1 MAKQLIR
8 TYVFTPNQSKI
19 EILGNYD
26 LSQIL
31 IVTNV
36 TRNVILYNFADPAYA
51 GTTTVFNR
59 ENSASFPRAT
69 QTADGTTTINLM
81 ANTTGMLASD
91 DLQIFVERAEVITRP
106 WPMGTDAFERTRMAA
121 PKSMLDADFE
131 YGLQPTKWQTID
143 LNRGTPAIF
152 EQPGSDLIVNG
163 ITTNFLTGRNPNEE
177 SIITVTCATPHNL
190 TTSSVVV
197 IQNVDNNV
205 FGYAR
210 TTGKFLVQAAPT
222 PTTFTYY
229 AKQRVG
235 SGLVVNESLLT
246 SYTTV
251 RKGNFYTNAGQSPT
265 FSYSN
270 ASPTTTATITLQ
282 FSQPH
287 GFVPGTS
294 ILVSVSSDN
303 GSNNHALA
311 QGSSYVEDV
320 PTIDSLRF
328 SARTTGTITGV
339 IVGTVYARSD
349 AFYVHRPFDGGV
361 SLGAGGPNYGSMAVR
376 MSKKYIRYQSG
387 KAVNY
392 NTAALFSPNY
402 DLNSVTATNTTVGSN
417 IYITT
422 DDVDHGL
429 QAGSVIGLSGITSSG
444 YNGNYTV
451 STVIDENTIIVTA
464 TNALST
470 TTAVLGSPSVITHQ
484 SWHGAVVRAGTFD
497 DQNGIFWQYDGQR
510 LAVGLRSS
518 TFQIAGTV
526 TVTPGSNLMIGRNT
540 RFRDQIA
547 TGDRVVVKGMSHVVT
562 HVTSATWVYVNP
574 PYRGALSTAGAK
586 MTKTNE
592 TLVPQPQWNMD
603 RCDGSSN
610 AFNPSGYYIDPSK
623 IQMIGLQWTW
633 YGAGFIDW
641 LIRGSDGNYMTVHRM
656 KQNNS
661 NYEAYMRSGNMPVRY
676 EIQNEGP
683 RSILARPLSNSDT
696 TLYLTDAS
704 WFPNDG
710 TVYID
715 NEFINYT
722 SRNTATNTLSG
733 LQRAA
738 SVQQYAA
745 GSLRT
750 FTAGGAVAHT
760 SSTGVIVTSVRATPT
775 ISHWGSAFITDGGFD
790 EDRGYIFNY
799 QSTNIQLTTRKTT
812 AFAIRLAPSVSNAAV
827 GDLGQRD
834 LINRAQLLLQ
844 GIEITAGGVVS
855 ANQGIVIEGVINP
868 SNYPANPDNI
878 TWYSLQGTPQGGSVY
893 GTGQPSF
900 SQIAPSTAI
909 NFDGGATV
917 STTISGAPAVG
928 ATQITV
934 ASTASIA
941 VGDVALN
948 TSRNSLQGN
957 TTVTAIGAGFVR
969 ISLPL
974 IAASNNGDTL
984 QFVRNY
990 WANPGETIFS
1000 FISSPQ
1006 SRDSL
1011 DLSQLKELTNTPLG
1025 GRGCYPNGPD
1035 VLFINIYLTQGA
1047 PINASVILRWG
1058 EAQA

>member
-19 EILGNYD
+19 EIQGNYD
-26 LSQIL
+26 LSQLLVI
-31 IVTNV
+31 TNV
-36 TRNVILYNFADPAYA
+36 TRNIMLYNFADPGYA
-51 GTTTVFNR
+51 GTTVVFNR
-59 ENSASFPRAT
+59 ANSSSFPRAIQAT
-69 QTADGTTTINLM
+69 EGTTTINLVSS
-81 ANTTGMLASD
+81 TVGMLGAD
-91 DLQIFVERAEVITRP
+91 DLQIFIERNEVITRP
-106 WPMGTDAFERTRMAA
+106 WPMGTDAFERMRVAT
-121 PKSMLDADFE
+121 PKSMIDADFE

-143 LNRGTPAIF
+143 LNRGTPAIY
-152 EQPGSDLIVNG
+152 ELPGSDLVVNS
-163 ITTNFLTGRNPNEE
+163 ITTNYATGRNPNEK
-177 SIITVTCATPHNL
+177 SLITVTCATIHNL

-197 IQNVDNNV
+197 VQGVDNTV

-210 TTGKFLVQAAPT
+210 ATGKVLVQAAPT
-222 PTTFTYY
+222 PITFTYF
-229 AKQRVG
+229 AKARVG
-235 SGLVVNESLLT
+235 LGITPNESLFT

-251 RKGNFYTNAGQSPT
+251 RKGNYYTSAGQSPT
-265 FSYSN
+265 FSYSG
-270 ASPTTTATITLQ
+270 ASATTTGTITLQ
-282 FSQPH
+282 FTQPH

-294 ILVSVSSDN
+294 ILVSISSDN
-303 GSNNHALA
+303 GANNHTLA
-311 QGSSYVEDV
+311 QGASFVEAV
-320 PTIDSLRF
+320 PTIDSLQF
-328 SARTTGTITGV
+328 TARSTGTISGV
-339 IVGTVYARSD
+339 ISGTVFARSD
-349 AFYVHRPFDGGV
+349 AFYIHRPFDGGV

-422 DDVDHGL
+422 DDTDHGL
-429 QAGSVIGLSGITSSG
+429 QVGSVIGLAGINSSG

-464 TNALST
+464 TNVLST
-470 TTAVLGSPSVITHQ
+470 STALLGSPCVMTHQ
-484 SWHGAVVRAGTFD
+484 SWHGAAIRAGTFD
-497 DQNGIFWQYDGQR
+497 DQNGIYWQFDGQR
-510 LAVGLRSS
+510 MAVGLRSS
-518 TFQIAGTV
+518 TFQLAGTV
-526 TVTPGSNLMIGRNT
+526 TVTPGSNFMLGRNT
-540 RFRDQIA
+540 RFREQIA
-547 TGDRVVVKGMSHVVT
+547 TGDRIVVKGMSHVVT
-562 HVTSATWVYVNP
+562 HVTSSTWVYVNP
-574 PYRGALSTAGAK
+574 PYRGFTSVAGAK
-586 MTKTNE
+586 LTKTID
-592 TLVPQPQWNMD
+592 TLVPQSEWNLD
-603 RCDGSSN
+603 RCDGSN
-610 AFNPSGYYIDPSK
+610 DNFNPSGYQIIPSK

-641 LIRGSDGNYMTVHRM
+641 LIRGPDGNYMTAHRM
-656 KQNNS
+656 RQNNS

-683 RSILARPLSNSDT
+683 RSILARNLSSSDT

-704 WFPNDG
+704 WFPSEG
-710 TVYID
+710 TVFID
-715 NEFINYT
+715 NEFINYS
-722 SRNTATNTLSG
+722 SRTTATNTLSG
-733 LQRAA
+733 LQRAGA
-738 SVQQYAA
+738 VTQYAA
-745 GSLRT
+745 GAIRT

-799 QSTNIQLTTRKTT
+799 QATNIQLTTRKTT
-812 AFAIRLAPSVSNAAV
+812 AFGIRLAPSVSNASV
-827 GDLGQRD
+827 GDLGVRD

-844 GIEITAGGVVS
+844 GIEITAGGVAA

-868 SNYPANPDNI
+868 SNYPANPNNV
-878 TWYSLQGTPQGGSVY
+878 TWFSLQGTPGAGSVY

-917 STTISGAPAVG
+917 STTLNAQASLGS
-928 ATQITV
+928 TTLSV

-941 VGDVALN
+941 VGDVVLN
-948 TSRNSLQGN
+948 SSRVSLQGN
-957 TTVTAIGAGFVR
+957 TTVTAIGAGNVSL
-969 ISLPL
+969 SLPV
-974 IAASNNGDTL
+974 IATGNNSDTL

-990 WANPGETIFS
+990 WAVPGETIFS
-1000 FISSPQ
+1000 FISSPA
-1006 SRDSL
+1006 SRDQL
-1011 DLSQLKELTNTPLG
+1011 DLSGLKELTNTPVG

-1035 VLFINIYLTQGA
+1035 VLFINLYLTQGTG
-1047 PINASVILRWG
+1047 INANVILRWG